1 MIAYMTEI
9 SVANYAVSVAWYRD
23 VLGLRVE
30 LADPANGFALLACEG
45 GGRLALKAGT
55 PTPGGVKLHYEVD
68 DVSAELARLG
78 QRPRSRRVTR
88 ATAGQSSTTRTGTP
102 SYCSR
107 GSADGHGHAKISVTA
122 CPCPSFVA

>member
-1 MIAYMTEI
+1 MTEI
-9 SVANYAVSVAWYRD
+9 SVANYDVSVAWYRD

-78 QRPRSRRVTR
+78 STAPVKESDEGYRRAVVHD
-88 ATAGQSSTTRTGTP
+88 P
-102 SYCSR
+102 
-107 GSADGHGHAKISVTA
+107 DGYAVVLFA
-122 CPCPSFVA
+122 WVR